1 MYKNLYKYILFP
13 RCLSRHLGSPQWSS
27 MVLRRHRLLLS
38 VMFISSPPP
47 LSGFYRKH
55 PSTLYPVFLLF
66 FFLMVSWPL
75 SARSIVVSSQPLQ
88 PYVTVSGIF
97 ATPNTTRFSS
107 CLSFHVILLI
117 HINIF
122 ISFACNIIILL
133 ILGCIPRL
141 HTIDHCCLTAL
152 LLHIEFPYCR
162 LLIDLHSCVIN
173 KQKRRFPI
181 SKAGKQSTKKRKC
194 ACLWLVNENYC
205 FNTS

>member
-1 MYKNLYKYILFP
+1 MRYVCHEMFIGSYRNLTYKRHTQEYHIMYKNLYKYILFP

-66 FFLMVSWPL
+66 FFLVVAWPL

-122 ISFACNIIILL
+122 ISFACNIFSLFL
-133 ILGCIPRL
+133 VVS
-141 HTIDHCCLTAL
+141 H
-152 LLHIEFPYCR
+152 
-162 LLIDLHSCVIN
+162 V
-173 KQKRRFPI
+173 
-181 SKAGKQSTKKRKC
+181 STP
-194 ACLWLVNENYC
+194 
-205 FNTS
+205 